1 MFFTDYIRKNT
12 TDISILTKEDFN
24 FFDKR
29 MFNDGGKS
37 FVDFLYRPDV
47 TTLFFDRGLI
57 IFKIFDD
64 YNEEN
69 KVERMCFIYAL
80 CKKKE
85 SKVNWK
91 EWKEEFWR
99 FCRLNKCVKVKM
111 LTDLN
116 PNFWIDNYGFKLIKH
131 EMELDL

>member
-1 MFFTDYIRKNT
+1 M
-12 TDISILTKEDFN
+12 
-24 FFDKR
+24 
-29 MFNDGGKS
+29 
-37 FVDFLYRPDV
+37 
-47 TTLFFDRGLI
+47 FFDRGLI

-69 KVERMCFIYAL
+69 KVERMCFSYAF

-85 SKVNWK
+85 RKVNWK